1 MTAVICT
8 LLSGAGFYLSLHL
21 GEIWTLAWLA
31 PVPALWFAFGDTP
44 RMQAFAVSFAAYAL
58 GLLNLLEAYS
68 NVLPLAAMVLAIA
81 VPSACFAL
89 AVLGAGRIARTISPA
104 AGVAGFAALWTA
116 IDYALA
122 FGPDGAATSPA
133 YSQVAAIELV
143 QSASVF
149 GLWAVTFAIGF
160 VAAGVAMAAARKS
173 VASALLAILVFGLNA
188 GYGVWRLNAATGG
201 EDVVVGLAADD
212 SLGGAGFANDA
223 PSALKAV
230 DAYAAVSRDLAARGA
245 TLIVLPEKFAVLSP
259 AWRDEALGRLQDVA
273 RTTGTTVVAG
283 FDERA
288 QERLNQAYVF
298 DGSAPARVYS
308 KRRLVG
314 GLEGAFATGQ
324 APLMLAD
331 RTLIAI
337 CKDMDFPA
345 MLRGDASLGPQIAAI
360 PAWDFDRDAW
370 AHARMAIMRGVEN
383 GFTVARSARQGLLT
397 VSDANGRVHARAQS
411 DRAGPVTLI
420 ARIARG
426 PSSTPYTVLGDVF
439 PIGAIV
445 LAALLLALP
454 AMRRRGA

>member
-1 MTAVICT
+1 MTAIICT

-44 RMQAFAVSFAAYAL
+44 RVQAFAVPFAAYAL

-89 AVLGAGRIARTISPA
+89 AVLGAGRIARTVSPT

-122 FGPDGAATSPA
+122 FGQDGAATSPA
-133 YSQVAAIELV
+133 YSQVAAIELI

-160 VAAGVAMAAARKS
+160 VAAGIAMAAARKS
-173 VASALLAILVFGLNA
+173 VASALFAILVFGLNA
-188 GYGVWRLNAATGG
+188 GYGVWRLDAVPHG

-273 RTTGTTVVAG
+273 RKTGATVVAG

-288 QERLNQAYVF
+288 EERLNQAYVF
-298 DGSAPARVYS
+298 DGSAPARAYS

-314 GLEGAFATGQ
+314 GLESAFATGQ

-331 RTLIAI
+331 RTLVAI

-370 AHARMAIMRGVEN
+370 AHARMSIMRGVEN
-383 GFTVARSARQGLLT
+383 GFAVARSARQGLLT
-397 VSDANGRVHARAQS
+397 VSDANGRVTARAQS
-411 DRAGPVTLI
+411 DEAGPVTLV

-426 PSSTPYTVLGDVF
+426 PSSTPYAALGDAL
-439 PIGAIV
+439 PIGAFV
-445 LAALLLALP
+445 LAALLLGLP
-454 AMRRRGA
+454 AMRRRV

>member
-1 MTAVICT
+1 MKAVICT

-31 PVPALWFAFGDTP
+31 PVPVLWFAFGDAP
-44 RMQAFAVSFAAYAL
+44 RAQAFSASFAAYAL
-58 GLLNLLEAYS
+58 GLLNLLEAYG
-68 NVLPLAAMVLAIA
+68 NVLSLAVMLLAIA
-81 VPSACFAL
+81 GPSLCFAL

-104 AGVAGFAALWTA
+104 AGVVGFAALWTA

-133 YSQVAAIELV
+133 YSQVAAVELI

-149 GLWAVTFAIGF
+149 GLWAVTFTIGF
-160 VAAGVAMAAARKS
+160 AAAGVAMAVARKS
-173 VASALLAILVFGLNA
+173 AVSGLLAILVFGLNA
-188 GYGVWRLNAATGG
+188 GYGVWRLDAVSSG
-201 EDVVVGLAADD
+201 EDVIVGLAADD
-212 SLGGAGFANDA
+212 SLGESGFANDA
-223 PSALKAV
+223 PSALKAI
-230 DAYAAVSRDLAARGA
+230 DAYAGIARDLAGRGA

-259 AWRDEALGRLQDVA
+259 AWRDEALNRMQDVA
-273 RTTGTTVVAG
+273 RTTGATIVAG

-288 QERLNQAYVF
+288 WQRLNQAYVF
-298 DGSAPARVYS
+298 EGSAAPRVYS

-314 GLEGAFATGQ
+314 GLESAFTTGQ

-331 RTLIAI
+331 RTLVAI

-345 MLRGDASLGPQIAAI
+345 MLRGDASLGPRIAAI

-370 AHARMAIMRGVEN
+370 AHARMALMRGVEN
-383 GFTVARSARQGLLT
+383 GFAVVRSARQGLLT

-411 DRAGPVTLI
+411 GGAGPSTLV

-426 PSSTPYTVLGDVF
+426 PSSTPYTALGDVF
-439 PIGAIV
+439 PIGATV
-445 LAALLLALP
+445 LAALLLGLP
-454 AMRRRGA
+454 AIRRHG